1 LLNRSLHEFYVTSPI
16 REGILCWYPFTPNA
30 KVLDLSG
37 GILTDLYK
45 TKRLNVSESPDND
58 GYDYVVALD
67 IQDFSEEVIKSMR
80 ANLNRHG
87 RLLLAYENPFALHFW
102 AGARLSQQDLPY
114 DTLFNRATVR
124 LPGRA
129 DLQIRLKNN
138 GFNGQKWY
146 YPLTDHWFTQEV
158 YSESQLPDEYFG
170 QRFFPYINSD
180 IYLQFDERPLYRE
193 IIRGGAF
200 EFMCGAY
207 LVEARVCSDDE
218 ACAVDYAAVTASR
231 EPARRF
237 ATTVRNDGTVYKIP
251 LHSEARASALSI
263 VKNHEELSSLGLNI
277 IETRMEGDS
286 IVMPRLSLPTLW
298 DYWAD
303 KLSRGIF
310 DENEMFLHFDRI
322 RKEIYKASVNGKC
335 FWELVPANCF
345 FDAEKDEMIF
355 FDQEYYWNNVSP
367 DVAVARAIWALR
379 YSPAFQAEP
388 RSEKWFDVL
397 FERYGLS
404 ERKEELNALADVR
417 TLSEVFGAGEQS
429 LKSTTDWS
437 VRIIEKKSLDFN
449 KNKELEQV
457 IDALFRLKIQ
467 KPVIYG
473 YGKRGQELKT
483 FLEEYIYQDI
493 LVLDRKFEDYKTL
506 DDIPENV
513 FYDAVIVS
521 VLQDG
526 KEIADKLRRET
537 NVPVYLLEELTTA
550 VP

>member
-1 LLNRSLHEFYVTSPI
+1 M

-30 KVLDLSG
+30 KVLDLSN
-37 GILTDLYK
+37 GILSDLLK
-45 TKRLNVSESPDND
+45 TKGLNVSESSDNY
-58 GYDYVVALD
+58 GYDYIIALD
-67 IQDFSEEVIKSMR
+67 IQDFSEEALKSMR
-80 ANLNRHG
+80 VKLKPNG
-87 RLLLAYENPFALHFW
+87 RLLLAYENPYALRFW
-102 AGARLSQQDLPY
+102 AGSRLSEKDHPY
-114 DTLFNRATVR
+114 STLFNRATLQ
-124 LPGRA
+124 LPGKA
-129 DLQIRLKNN
+129 ELTIRLKNV

-158 YSESQLPDEYFG
+158 YSENLLPNEYFG
-170 QRFFPYINSD
+170 QRFFPYIKSD

-207 LVEARVCSDDE
+207 LVEARLCSDDE

-231 EPARRF
+231 EPAQRF
-237 ATTVRNDGTVYKIP
+237 ATTVRNDGMVYKTP
-251 LHSEARASALSI
+251 LYPDANATALNL

-277 IETRMEGDS
+277 IETKMAGGS
-286 IVMPRLSLPTLW
+286 IVMPRVSLPTLW
-298 DYWAD
+298 DYWTD

-322 RKEIYKASVNGKC
+322 RKEIYKASTNGKC

-355 FDQEYYWNNVSP
+355 FDQEHYWDNVSP
-367 DVAVARAIWALR
+367 DIAVARAIWALR
-379 YSPAFQAEP
+379 YSPAFQIEP
-388 RSEKWFDVL
+388 RSKKWFDML

-404 ERKEELNALADVR
+404 ERKEELNALADVK
-417 TLSEVFGAGEQS
+417 TLSEVFGVEELM
-429 LKSTTDWS
+429 LKSITDRTVS
-437 VRIIEKKSLDFN
+437 IIEKRSLKLTAKFN
-449 KNKELEQV
+449 NNNRLERV
-457 IDALFRLKIQ
+457 MDTLLRLKIQ
-467 KPVIYG
+467 KPIIYG

-483 FLEEYIYQDI
+483 FLEDYIYQDI
-493 LVLDRKFEDYKTL
+493 MVLDRKFEDCKTL

-526 KEIADKLRRET
+526 KEIADKLSCKT
-537 NVPVYLLEELTTA
+537 DVPIYLLEELMSDSCDG
-550 VP
+550 